1 MNVDGSGFFRHW
13 NADEESGNG
22 FVSVQS
28 SNAQEERNCRAKV
41 LGIGV
46 A

>member
-13 NADEESGNG
+13 NADEEWKR
-22 FVSVQS
+22 FCFQS

>member
-1 MNVDGSGFFRHW
+1 MGQVFFVIGMQMK
-13 NADEESGNG
+13 SGNG
-22 FVSVQS
+22 SVSVQS